1 MTANSGRERD
11 IDAFAAAN
19 ADVFRRMREAGF
31 DFTRP
36 HDVEFFAVF
45 RTEALADEVAQ
56 LYVDDHEAGDRLVN
70 VETRPADKGGMELLL
85 VKRLVVTPD
94 AIAAFERKLQERI
107 GPRDAYLDG
116 WGVLQE

>member
-1 MTANSGRERD
+1 
-11 IDAFAAAN
+11 
-19 ADVFRRMREAGF
+19 
-31 DFTRP
+31 
-36 HDVEFFAVF
+36 
-45 RTEALADEVAQ
+45 
-56 LYVDDHEAGDRLVN
+56 
-70 VETRPADKGGMELLL
+70 MELLL